1 MRKVVNILH
10 QPPRHSHQPLFTV
23 FLFTC
28 NELMDDDFRTSVI
41 RKPSAKQLR
50 PQLSQHRLDDM
61 FGRSQLSTVR
71 ETESE
76 HAPQRLLKPKKS
88 KLLAKYK
95 DEDFEDDQWE
105 QFENMDLGAR
115 LKQRREHKDTFASRS
130 QSSQSISS
138 GFSSISANSSQ
149 FVESDTEHSD
159 YAEDF
164 DDLEQDLNLAQ
175 KLELRRQQAEKLAD
189 LTRRASRLYLDDKRT
204 YEDEFDDFE
213 PSEPQTIRHFKVV
226 SPKQVRNKSS
236 TPVLSNEFGR
246 RSLRKS
252 SSTMDIPR
260 SSLSRSL
267 HRTMSTMDLMP
278 MTRAKKYTSD
288 LDEIDDFPEDL
299 TITLSDYKK
308 LKRKSRALDLSKY
321 AEKDTRPR
329 RTQFADPSVT
339 NSTRLTKE
347 GKLKMIRS
355 LGRAR
360 ARQVMG
366 NMVYNPE
373 EMKWQGNEEDLSL
386 FESQSSR
393 RPALLKKSSM
403 QRSQSSKNLQVV
415 GNMVYDDEKLRW
427 VSMTGKYED
436 DPFANFDDTIR
447 DPPKR
452 KREPKIVPKTSHTEH
467 FRISDDLYK
476 SWKLEHQRWAR
487 KVSNWFPA
495 DEEGFAYCYELKT
508 FLNDN

>member
-1 MRKVVNILH
+1 
-10 QPPRHSHQPLFTV
+10 
-23 FLFTC
+23 
-28 NELMDDDFRTSVI
+28 MDHDFRTSVI
-41 RKPSAKQLR
+41 RKPSAKQLGQ
-50 PQLSQHRLDDM
+50 QLSQHRLDDL
-61 FGRSQLSTVR
+61 FGRSQLPTVR

-76 HAPQRLLKPKKS
+76 HAPQRLLKTKKS

-95 DEDFEDDQWE
+95 DDDLEDDQWE
-105 QFENMDLGAR
+105 QFENIDLGAR
-115 LKQRREHKDTFASRS
+115 LKQRREHKDTFAPRS
-130 QSSQSISS
+130 QSSLSISS
-138 GFSSISANSSQ
+138 GFSSVSANSSH

-164 DDLEQDLNLAQ
+164 DDLEQNLNLAQ

-189 LTRRASRLYLDDKRT
+189 ITRRASRLYLDDERT
-204 YEDEFDDFE
+204 YEDDFDNFQSSG
-213 PSEPQTIRHFKVV
+213 PNVRQFKVV
-226 SPKQVRNKSS
+226 SPRKVRSKTSA
-236 TPVLSNEFGR
+236 PVLSNDLGR

-267 HRTMSTMDLMP
+267 HRTMSTVDLMP
-278 MTRAKKYTSD
+278 MARVKKYTS
-288 LDEIDDFPEDL
+288 EFEETDDYPEDL
-299 TITLSDYKK
+299 TITLSDYKR

-321 AEKDTRPR
+321 AEKDTRSR
-329 RTQFADPSVT
+329 RTHFTDPSVT

-366 NMVYNPE
+366 GMIYDPE
-373 EMKWQGNEEDLSL
+373 EMKWQGNEDDLSL
-386 FESQSSR
+386 FESQISR
-393 RPALLKKSSM
+393 RPAPSKKSSM

-415 GNMVYDDEKLRW
+415 GNMIYDDENLRW

-436 DPFANFDDTIR
+436 DPFANFDDTIK

-452 KREPKIVPKTSHTEH
+452 KKEPKNVPKTAHTEH
-467 FRISDDLYK
+467 FLISDDLYK
-476 SWKLEHQRWAR
+476 SWKQEHQRWVR
-487 KVSNWFPA
+487 KVSNWFPT
-495 DEEGFAYCYELKT
+495 DDEGFAYCYELKT

>member
-1 MRKVVNILH
+1 
-10 QPPRHSHQPLFTV
+10 
-23 FLFTC
+23 
-28 NELMDDDFRTSVI
+28 MDDDFRTSVI
-41 RKPSAKQLR
+41 RKPNAKQLR

-76 HAPQRLLKPKKS
+76 HAPQRLLKTKKS

-95 DEDFEDDQWE
+95 DDDFEDDQWE
-105 QFENMDLGAR
+105 QFENMDLGER
-115 LKQRREHKDTFASRS
+115 LKQRREHKDTFALRS
-130 QSSQSISS
+130 QSSHSLSS

-164 DDLEQDLNLAQ
+164 DDLEQNINLAQ

-189 LTRRASRLYLDDKRT
+189 LTRRASRLYLDDKRA
-204 YEDEFDDFE
+204 YEEEFDDFK
-213 PSEPQTIRHFKVV
+213 PSASHNTRHFKVV
-226 SPKQVRNKSS
+226 SPKKVRNKSS
-236 TPVLSNEFGR
+236 TSILSDQFGR

-260 SSLSRSL
+260 SNLSRSL
-267 HRTMSTMDLMP
+267 NRTMSTMDLMP
-278 MTRAKKYTSD
+278 TTRVKKYTSEF
-288 LDEIDDFPEDL
+288 DEIDDSPEDL

-321 AEKDTRPR
+321 AEKDTRSR

-347 GKLKMIRS
+347 GKLKMVRS

-366 NMVYNPE
+366 GMVYDPE

-386 FESQSSR
+386 FESQMSR
-393 RPALLKKSSM
+393 RPAALLKKSSM
-403 QRSQSSKNLQVV
+403 PRSQSSKNLQVV
-415 GNMVYDDEKLRW
+415 GNMVYDDENLRW

-436 DPFANFDDTIR
+436 DPFANFDDTIK
-447 DPPKR
+447 DPPRR
-452 KREPKIVPKTSHTEH
+452 KKEPKNAAKTAHAEH
-467 FRISDDLYK
+467 FRISDDLYR
-476 SWKLEHQRWAR
+476 SWKLEHQRWTR

-495 DEEGFAYCYELKT
+495 DSDGFDYCYELKT